1 MKKLNIRAKMKMW
14 YKENGGN
21 QVKILNNL
29 FQISPVEFGGL
40 LTISVPQRSLQSSL
54 SQLEDEIRNFCT
66 YW

>member
-1 MKKLNIRAKMKMW
+1 MKKQNIRAKMKMW

-29 FQISPVEFGGL
+29 FQISPLEFDGL